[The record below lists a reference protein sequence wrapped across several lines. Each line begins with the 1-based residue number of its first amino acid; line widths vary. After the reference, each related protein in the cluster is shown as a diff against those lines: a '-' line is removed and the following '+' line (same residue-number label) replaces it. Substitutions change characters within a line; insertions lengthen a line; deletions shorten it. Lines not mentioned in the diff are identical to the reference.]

1 MRIRTLICGAAAAAL
16 LAGSALAAEFPD
28 TEGHWAGAS
37 IDRWSAAGVI
47 DGYAD
52 GRFGPDDPI
61 TRGQMAAILDRLLGW
76 TEQAENGFQDMT
88 GGEWYAGA
96 VLRANAAGVLSGSA
110 GFARPEDP
118 ITRQEAVV
126 MLERALALEYDGE
139 GRTFGDEAQIGGWAR
154 EAVNTLSGLGLVT
167 GADNGNFEPLRSIT
181 RAETMAVL
189 DRAVGGYYDQAGVY
203 TQGSSGVAALVTA
216 PGVTLQNLTIEGD
229 LLIAPGAEGSETIL
243 RDVTV
248 TGTVRVLSGREA
260 QILILGSS
268 TLGALEVAGTD
279 SRLRLERAVDA
290 FFCRMFWGVRPQYV
304 KELNVDDVFPVRD
317 CFAVSAEADLNDVL
331 DTWQEIRAAANLSPE
346 IAWYFRELDY
356 HGGAPTFLLDDA
368 SQLERSTGGKSA
380 LIRRCQ
386 EYGASFMLNLGDGY
400 YQSLP
405 DGSFY
410 KLAVGETEPG
420 SADDA
425 ATYGKLD
432 WMKIGP
438 LPAAPPMDQGSR
450 GCSI

>member
-1 MRIRTLICGAAAAAL
+1 MRMKWFWRKGEQKRQAP
-16 LAGSALAAEFPD
+16 EKQ
-28 TEGHWAGAS
+28 EK
-37 IDRWSAAGVI
+37 
-47 DGYAD
+47 
-52 GRFGPDDPI
+52 
-61 TRGQMAAILDRLLGW
+61 MAAPQHKQETHSRDWQERMALWEQERLKREGWLKEHPAQEAQFFYLRDMLSLDVLSFYNPSNGRYGGMDEDKNKTGGVWMRTPPVYDLEQVTRLYQRLRDVGDDLGPEELRYAPDEVRRTVEKLGRHRRLYLRLCSERQLTALGVRKDAFLNQCRKEDIHLFLQRSRNVIQSLTDSMDYEIHVEK
-76 TEQAENGFQDMT
+76 TERDPLTGKET
-88 GGEWYAGA
+88 GGEITLCPAKEPEEVKGA
-96 VLRANAAGVLSGSA
+96 RGDSEGREKHIDEEIRQMFRANEERL
-110 GFARPEDP
+110 
-118 ITRQEAVV
+118 RQK
-126 MLERALALEYDGE
+126 LLALAQTLE
-139 GRTFGDEAQIGGWAR
+139 
-154 EAVNTLSGLGLVT
+154 
-167 GADNGNFEPLRSIT
+167 P
-181 RAETMAVL
+181 
-189 DRAVGGYYDQAGVY
+189 
-203 TQGSSGVAALVTA
+203 
-216 PGVTLQNLTIEGD
+216 
-229 LLIAPGAEGSETIL
+229 
-243 RDVTV
+243 
-248 TGTVRVLSGREA
+248 
-260 QILILGSS
+260 
-268 TLGALEVAGTD
+268 D

-356 HGGAPTFLLDDA
+356 HGGAPAFLLDDA

-380 LIRRCQ
+380 LIRRCR

>member
-1 MRIRTLICGAAAAAL
+1 MKWFWRKGEQKRQALEKQEKMAEPQHKQKTHSRDWQERMALWEQERLKREGWLKEHPAQEAQFFYLRDMLSLDVLSFYNPCNGRYGVMDEDKNKTGGVWMRTPPVYDLEQVTRLYQRLRDAGDDLGPEELRYAPDEVRRTVEKLGRHRRLYLRLCSERQLTAL
-16 LAGSALAAEFPD
+16 GDRKDAFLNRCRKEDIHLFLQRSRNVIQSLTDSMDYEIHVEK
-28 TEGHWAGAS
+28 TE
-37 IDRWSAAGVI
+37 R
-47 DGYAD
+47 
-52 GRFGPDDPI
+52 DPL
-61 TRGQMAAILDRLLGW
+61 TGK
-76 TEQAENGFQDMT
+76 ET
-88 GGEWYAGA
+88 GGEITLCPAKEPEEVKGA
-96 VLRANAAGVLSGSA
+96 RGDSEGREKHIDEEIRQMFCANEERLRQKL
-110 GFARPEDP
+110 F
-118 ITRQEAVV
+118 
-126 MLERALALEYDGE
+126 ALAQTLE
-139 GRTFGDEAQIGGWAR
+139 
-154 EAVNTLSGLGLVT
+154 
-167 GADNGNFEPLRSIT
+167 P
-181 RAETMAVL
+181 
-189 DRAVGGYYDQAGVY
+189 
-203 TQGSSGVAALVTA
+203 
-216 PGVTLQNLTIEGD
+216 
-229 LLIAPGAEGSETIL
+229 
-243 RDVTV
+243 
-248 TGTVRVLSGREA
+248 
-260 QILILGSS
+260 
-268 TLGALEVAGTD
+268 D

-380 LIRRCQ
+380 LIRRCR

>member
-1 MRIRTLICGAAAAAL
+1 MRMKWFWRKGEQKRQAP
-16 LAGSALAAEFPD
+16 EKQ
-28 TEGHWAGAS
+28 EK
-37 IDRWSAAGVI
+37 
-47 DGYAD
+47 
-52 GRFGPDDPI
+52 
-61 TRGQMAAILDRLLGW
+61 MAAPQHKQETHSRDWQERMALWEQERLKREGWLKEHPAQEAQFFYLRDMLSLDVLSFYNPSNGRYGGMDEDKNKTGGVWMRTPPVYDLEQVTRLYQRLRDAGDDLGPEELRYAPDEVRRTVEKLGRHRRLYLRLCSERQLTALGDRKDAFLNQCRKEDIHLFLQRSRNVIRSLTDSMDYEIHVEK
-76 TEQAENGFQDMT
+76 TERDPLTGKET
-88 GGEWYAGA
+88 GGEITLCPAKEPEEVKGA
-96 VLRANAAGVLSGSA
+96 RGDSEGREKHIDEEIRQMFRANEERL
-110 GFARPEDP
+110 
-118 ITRQEAVV
+118 RQK
-126 MLERALALEYDGE
+126 LLALAQTLE
-139 GRTFGDEAQIGGWAR
+139 
-154 EAVNTLSGLGLVT
+154 
-167 GADNGNFEPLRSIT
+167 P
-181 RAETMAVL
+181 
-189 DRAVGGYYDQAGVY
+189 
-203 TQGSSGVAALVTA
+203 
-216 PGVTLQNLTIEGD
+216 
-229 LLIAPGAEGSETIL
+229 
-243 RDVTV
+243 
-248 TGTVRVLSGREA
+248 
-260 QILILGSS
+260 
-268 TLGALEVAGTD
+268 D

>member
-1 MRIRTLICGAAAAAL
+1 MRMKWFWRKGEQKRQAP
-16 LAGSALAAEFPD
+16 EKQ
-28 TEGHWAGAS
+28 EK
-37 IDRWSAAGVI
+37 
-47 DGYAD
+47 
-52 GRFGPDDPI
+52 
-61 TRGQMAAILDRLLGW
+61 MAAPQHKQETHSRDWQERMALWEQERLKREGWLKEHPAQEAQFFYLRDMLSLDVLSFYNPSNGRYGGMDEDKNKTGGVWMRTPPVYDLEQVTRLYQRLRDAGDDLGPEELRYAPDEVRRTVEKLGRHRRLYLRLCSERQLTALGVRKDAFLNQCRKEDIHLFLQRSRNVIQSLTDSMDYEIHVEK
-76 TEQAENGFQDMT
+76 TERDPLTGKET
-88 GGEWYAGA
+88 GGEITLCPAKEPEEVKGA
-96 VLRANAAGVLSGSA
+96 RGDSEGREKHIDEEIRQMFRANEERL
-110 GFARPEDP
+110 
-118 ITRQEAVV
+118 RQK
-126 MLERALALEYDGE
+126 LLALAQTLE
-139 GRTFGDEAQIGGWAR
+139 
-154 EAVNTLSGLGLVT
+154 
-167 GADNGNFEPLRSIT
+167 P
-181 RAETMAVL
+181 
-189 DRAVGGYYDQAGVY
+189 
-203 TQGSSGVAALVTA
+203 
-216 PGVTLQNLTIEGD
+216 
-229 LLIAPGAEGSETIL
+229 
-243 RDVTV
+243 
-248 TGTVRVLSGREA
+248 
-260 QILILGSS
+260 
-268 TLGALEVAGTD
+268 D

-380 LIRRCQ
+380 LIRRCR

>member
-1 MRIRTLICGAAAAAL
+1 MKWFWRKGEQKRQALEKQEKMAEPQHKQKTHSRDWQERMALWEQERLKREGWLKEHPAQEAQFSYLRDMLSLDVLSFYNPCNGRYGVMDEDKNKTGGVWMRTPPVYDLEQVTRLYQRLRDAGDDLGPEELRYAPDEVRRTVEKLGRHRRLYLRLCSERQLTAL
-16 LAGSALAAEFPD
+16 GDRKDAFLNQCRKEDIHLFLQRSRNVIQSLTDSMDYEIHVEK
-28 TEGHWAGAS
+28 TE
-37 IDRWSAAGVI
+37 R
-47 DGYAD
+47 
-52 GRFGPDDPI
+52 DPL
-61 TRGQMAAILDRLLGW
+61 TGK
-76 TEQAENGFQDMT
+76 ET
-88 GGEWYAGA
+88 GGEITLCPAKEPEEVKGA
-96 VLRANAAGVLSGSA
+96 RGDSEGREKHIDEEIRQMFCANEERLRQKL
-110 GFARPEDP
+110 F
-118 ITRQEAVV
+118 
-126 MLERALALEYDGE
+126 ALAQTLE
-139 GRTFGDEAQIGGWAR
+139 
-154 EAVNTLSGLGLVT
+154 
-167 GADNGNFEPLRSIT
+167 P
-181 RAETMAVL
+181 
-189 DRAVGGYYDQAGVY
+189 
-203 TQGSSGVAALVTA
+203 
-216 PGVTLQNLTIEGD
+216 
-229 LLIAPGAEGSETIL
+229 
-243 RDVTV
+243 
-248 TGTVRVLSGREA
+248 
-260 QILILGSS
+260 
-268 TLGALEVAGTD
+268 D

-380 LIRRCQ
+380 LIRRCR

>member
-1 MRIRTLICGAAAAAL
+1 MRMKWFWRKGEQKRQAP
-16 LAGSALAAEFPD
+16 EKQ
-28 TEGHWAGAS
+28 EK
-37 IDRWSAAGVI
+37 
-47 DGYAD
+47 
-52 GRFGPDDPI
+52 
-61 TRGQMAAILDRLLGW
+61 MAAPQHKQETHSRDWQERMALWEQERLKREGWLKEHPAQEAQFFYLRDMLSLDVLSFYNPSNGRYGGMDEDKNKTGGVWMRTPPVYDLEQVTRLYQRLRDAGDDLGPEELRYAPDEVRRTVEKLGRHRRLYLRLCSERQLTALGVRKDAFLNQCRKEDIHLFLQRSRNVIQSLTDSMDYEIHVEK
-76 TEQAENGFQDMT
+76 TERDPLTGKET
-88 GGEWYAGA
+88 GGEITLCPAKEPEEVKGA
-96 VLRANAAGVLSGSA
+96 RGDSEGREKHIDEEIRQMFRANEERL
-110 GFARPEDP
+110 
-118 ITRQEAVV
+118 RQK
-126 MLERALALEYDGE
+126 LFALAQTLE
-139 GRTFGDEAQIGGWAR
+139 
-154 EAVNTLSGLGLVT
+154 
-167 GADNGNFEPLRSIT
+167 P
-181 RAETMAVL
+181 
-189 DRAVGGYYDQAGVY
+189 
-203 TQGSSGVAALVTA
+203 
-216 PGVTLQNLTIEGD
+216 
-229 LLIAPGAEGSETIL
+229 
-243 RDVTV
+243 
-248 TGTVRVLSGREA
+248 
-260 QILILGSS
+260 
-268 TLGALEVAGTD
+268 D

-356 HGGAPTFLLDDA
+356 HGGAPAFLLDDA

>member
-1 MRIRTLICGAAAAAL
+1 MKWFWRKGEQKRQAP
-16 LAGSALAAEFPD
+16 EKQ
-28 TEGHWAGAS
+28 EK
-37 IDRWSAAGVI
+37 
-47 DGYAD
+47 
-52 GRFGPDDPI
+52 
-61 TRGQMAAILDRLLGW
+61 MAAPQHKQETHSRDWQERMALWEQERLKREGWLKEHPAQEAQFFYLRDMLSLDVLSFYNPSNGRYGGMDEDKNKTGGVWMRTPPVYDLEQVTRLYQRLRDAGDDLGPEELRYAPDEVRRTVEKLGRHRRLYLRLCSERQLTALGVRKDAFLNQCRKEDIHLFLQRSRNVIQSLTDSMDYEIHVEK
-76 TEQAENGFQDMT
+76 TERDPLTGKET
-88 GGEWYAGA
+88 GGEITLCPAKEPEEVKGA
-96 VLRANAAGVLSGSA
+96 RGDSEGREKHIDEEIRQMFRANEERL
-110 GFARPEDP
+110 
-118 ITRQEAVV
+118 RQK
-126 MLERALALEYDGE
+126 LFALAQTLE
-139 GRTFGDEAQIGGWAR
+139 
-154 EAVNTLSGLGLVT
+154 
-167 GADNGNFEPLRSIT
+167 P
-181 RAETMAVL
+181 
-189 DRAVGGYYDQAGVY
+189 
-203 TQGSSGVAALVTA
+203 
-216 PGVTLQNLTIEGD
+216 
-229 LLIAPGAEGSETIL
+229 
-243 RDVTV
+243 
-248 TGTVRVLSGREA
+248 
-260 QILILGSS
+260 
-268 TLGALEVAGTD
+268 D

-356 HGGAPTFLLDDA
+356 HGGAPAFLLDDA

-438 LPAAPPMDQGSR
+438 LPAAPPIDQGSR

>member
-1 MRIRTLICGAAAAAL
+1 MRMKWFWRKGEQKRQAP
-16 LAGSALAAEFPD
+16 EKQ
-28 TEGHWAGAS
+28 EK
-37 IDRWSAAGVI
+37 
-47 DGYAD
+47 
-52 GRFGPDDPI
+52 
-61 TRGQMAAILDRLLGW
+61 MAAPQHKQETHSRDWQERMALWEQERLKREGWLKEHPAQEAQFFYLRDMLSLDVLSFYNPSNGRYGGMDEDKNKTGGVWMRTPPVYDLEQVTRLYQRLRDAGDDLGPEELRYAPDEVRRTVEKLGRHRRLYLRLCSERQLTALGDRKDAFLNQCRKEDIHLFLQRSRNVIQSLTDSMDYEIHVEK
-76 TEQAENGFQDMT
+76 TERDPLTGKET
-88 GGEWYAGA
+88 GGEITLCPAKEPEEVKGA
-96 VLRANAAGVLSGSA
+96 RGDSEGREKHIDEEIRQMFRANEERL
-110 GFARPEDP
+110 
-118 ITRQEAVV
+118 RQK
-126 MLERALALEYDGE
+126 LLALAQTLE
-139 GRTFGDEAQIGGWAR
+139 
-154 EAVNTLSGLGLVT
+154 
-167 GADNGNFEPLRSIT
+167 P
-181 RAETMAVL
+181 
-189 DRAVGGYYDQAGVY
+189 
-203 TQGSSGVAALVTA
+203 
-216 PGVTLQNLTIEGD
+216 
-229 LLIAPGAEGSETIL
+229 
-243 RDVTV
+243 
-248 TGTVRVLSGREA
+248 
-260 QILILGSS
+260 
-268 TLGALEVAGTD
+268 D

>member
-1 MRIRTLICGAAAAAL
+1 MRMKWFWRKGEQKRQAP
-16 LAGSALAAEFPD
+16 EKQ
-28 TEGHWAGAS
+28 EK
-37 IDRWSAAGVI
+37 
-47 DGYAD
+47 
-52 GRFGPDDPI
+52 
-61 TRGQMAAILDRLLGW
+61 MAAPQHKQETHSRDWQERMALWEQERLKREGWLKEHPAQEAQFFYLRDMLSLDVLSFYNPCNGRYGGMDEDKNKNGGVWMRTPPVYDLEQVTRLYQRLRDAGDDLGPEELRYAPDEVRRTVEKLGRHRRLYLRLCSERQLTALGVRKDAFLNQCRKEDIHLFLQRSRNVIQSLTDSMDYEIHVEK
-76 TEQAENGFQDMT
+76 TERDPLTGKET
-88 GGEWYAGA
+88 GGEITLCPAKEPEEVKGA
-96 VLRANAAGVLSGSA
+96 RGDSEGREKHIDEEIRQMFRANEERL
-110 GFARPEDP
+110 
-118 ITRQEAVV
+118 RQK
-126 MLERALALEYDGE
+126 LFALAQTLE
-139 GRTFGDEAQIGGWAR
+139 
-154 EAVNTLSGLGLVT
+154 
-167 GADNGNFEPLRSIT
+167 P
-181 RAETMAVL
+181 
-189 DRAVGGYYDQAGVY
+189 
-203 TQGSSGVAALVTA
+203 
-216 PGVTLQNLTIEGD
+216 
-229 LLIAPGAEGSETIL
+229 
-243 RDVTV
+243 
-248 TGTVRVLSGREA
+248 
-260 QILILGSS
+260 
-268 TLGALEVAGTD
+268 D

>member
-1 MRIRTLICGAAAAAL
+1 MRMKWFWRKGEQKRQAPEKQEKMAEPQHKQETHSRDWQERMALWEQERLKREGWLKEHPAQEAQFFYLRDMLSLDVLSFYNPSNGRYGGMDEDKNKTGGVWMRTPPVYDLEQVTRLYQRLRDAGDDLGPEELRYAPDEVRRTVEKLGRHRRLYLRLCSERQLTAL
-16 LAGSALAAEFPD
+16 GVRKDAFLNQCRKEDIHLFLQRSRNVIQSLTDSMDYEIHVEK
-28 TEGHWAGAS
+28 TE
-37 IDRWSAAGVI
+37 R
-47 DGYAD
+47 
-52 GRFGPDDPI
+52 DPL
-61 TRGQMAAILDRLLGW
+61 TGK
-76 TEQAENGFQDMT
+76 ET
-88 GGEWYAGA
+88 GGEITLCPAKEPEEVKGA
-96 VLRANAAGVLSGSA
+96 RGDSEGREKHIDEEIRQMFRANEERL
-110 GFARPEDP
+110 
-118 ITRQEAVV
+118 RQK
-126 MLERALALEYDGE
+126 LFALAQTLE
-139 GRTFGDEAQIGGWAR
+139 
-154 EAVNTLSGLGLVT
+154 
-167 GADNGNFEPLRSIT
+167 P
-181 RAETMAVL
+181 
-189 DRAVGGYYDQAGVY
+189 
-203 TQGSSGVAALVTA
+203 
-216 PGVTLQNLTIEGD
+216 
-229 LLIAPGAEGSETIL
+229 
-243 RDVTV
+243 
-248 TGTVRVLSGREA
+248 
-260 QILILGSS
+260 
-268 TLGALEVAGTD
+268 D

-356 HGGAPTFLLDDA
+356 HGGAPAFLLDDA

-380 LIRRCQ
+380 LIRRCR

>member
-1 MRIRTLICGAAAAAL
+1 MKWFWRKGEQKRQAP
-16 LAGSALAAEFPD
+16 EKR
-28 TEGHWAGAS
+28 EK
-37 IDRWSAAGVI
+37 
-47 DGYAD
+47 
-52 GRFGPDDPI
+52 
-61 TRGQMAAILDRLLGW
+61 MAAPQHKQETHSRDWQERMALWEQERLKREGWLKEHPAQEAQFFYLRDMLSLDVLSFYNPSNGRYGGMDEDKNKTGGVWMRTPPVYDLEQVTRLYQRLRDAGDDLGPEELRYAPDEVRRTVEKLGRHRRLYLRLCSERQLTALGVRKDAFLNQCRKEDIHLFLQRSRNVIQSLTDSMDYEIHVEK
-76 TEQAENGFQDMT
+76 TERDPLTGKET
-88 GGEWYAGA
+88 GGEITLCPAKEPEEVKGA
-96 VLRANAAGVLSGSA
+96 RGDSEGREKHIDEEIRQMFCANEERLRQKL
-110 GFARPEDP
+110 F
-118 ITRQEAVV
+118 
-126 MLERALALEYDGE
+126 ALAQTLE
-139 GRTFGDEAQIGGWAR
+139 
-154 EAVNTLSGLGLVT
+154 
-167 GADNGNFEPLRSIT
+167 P
-181 RAETMAVL
+181 
-189 DRAVGGYYDQAGVY
+189 
-203 TQGSSGVAALVTA
+203 
-216 PGVTLQNLTIEGD
+216 
-229 LLIAPGAEGSETIL
+229 
-243 RDVTV
+243 
-248 TGTVRVLSGREA
+248 
-260 QILILGSS
+260 
-268 TLGALEVAGTD
+268 D

>member
-1 MRIRTLICGAAAAAL
+1 MRMKWFWRKGEQKRQAP
-16 LAGSALAAEFPD
+16 EKQ
-28 TEGHWAGAS
+28 EK
-37 IDRWSAAGVI
+37 
-47 DGYAD
+47 
-52 GRFGPDDPI
+52 
-61 TRGQMAAILDRLLGW
+61 MAAPQHKQETHSRDWQERMALWEQERLKREGWLKEHPAQEAQFSYLRDMLSLDVLSFYNPSNGRYGGMDEDKNKTGGVWMRTPPVYDLEQVTRLYQRLRDAGDDLGPEELRYAPDEVRRTVEKLGRHRRLYLRLCSERQLTALGDRKDAFLNQCRKEDIHLFLQRSRNVIQSLTDSMDYEIHVEK
-76 TEQAENGFQDMT
+76 TERDPLTGKET
-88 GGEWYAGA
+88 GGEITLCPAKEPEEVKGA
-96 VLRANAAGVLSGSA
+96 RGDSEGREKHIDEEIRQMFRANEERL
-110 GFARPEDP
+110 
-118 ITRQEAVV
+118 RQK
-126 MLERALALEYDGE
+126 LFALAQTLE
-139 GRTFGDEAQIGGWAR
+139 
-154 EAVNTLSGLGLVT
+154 
-167 GADNGNFEPLRSIT
+167 P
-181 RAETMAVL
+181 
-189 DRAVGGYYDQAGVY
+189 
-203 TQGSSGVAALVTA
+203 
-216 PGVTLQNLTIEGD
+216 
-229 LLIAPGAEGSETIL
+229 
-243 RDVTV
+243 
-248 TGTVRVLSGREA
+248 
-260 QILILGSS
+260 
-268 TLGALEVAGTD
+268 D

>member
-1 MRIRTLICGAAAAAL
+1 MKWFWRKGEQKRQAP
-16 LAGSALAAEFPD
+16 EKQ
-28 TEGHWAGAS
+28 EK
-37 IDRWSAAGVI
+37 
-47 DGYAD
+47 
-52 GRFGPDDPI
+52 
-61 TRGQMAAILDRLLGW
+61 MAAPQHKQETHSRDWQERMALWEQERLKREGWLKEHPAQEAQFSYLRDMLSLDVLSFYNPCNGRYGVMDEDKNKTGGVWMRTPPVYDLEQVTRLYQRLRDAGDDLGPEELRYAPDEVRRTVEKLGRHRRLYLRLCSERQLTALGVRKDAFLNRCRKEDIHLFLQRSRNVIQSLTDSMDYEIHVEK
-76 TEQAENGFQDMT
+76 TERDPLTGKET
-88 GGEWYAGA
+88 GGEITLCPAKEPEEVKGA
-96 VLRANAAGVLSGSA
+96 RGDSEGREKHIDEEIRQMFRANEERL
-110 GFARPEDP
+110 
-118 ITRQEAVV
+118 RQK
-126 MLERALALEYDGE
+126 LFALAQTLE
-139 GRTFGDEAQIGGWAR
+139 
-154 EAVNTLSGLGLVT
+154 
-167 GADNGNFEPLRSIT
+167 P
-181 RAETMAVL
+181 
-189 DRAVGGYYDQAGVY
+189 
-203 TQGSSGVAALVTA
+203 
-216 PGVTLQNLTIEGD
+216 
-229 LLIAPGAEGSETIL
+229 
-243 RDVTV
+243 
-248 TGTVRVLSGREA
+248 
-260 QILILGSS
+260 
-268 TLGALEVAGTD
+268 D

-317 CFAVSAEADLNDVL
+317 CFVVSAEADLNDVL

>member
-1 MRIRTLICGAAAAAL
+1 MRMKWFWRKGEQKRQAPEKQEKMAEPQHKQETHSRDWQERMALWEQERLKREGWLKEHPAQEAQFFYLRDMLSLDVLSFYNPSNGRYGGMDEDKNKTGGVWMRTPPVYDLEQVTRLYQRLRDAGDDLGPEELRYAPDEVRRTVEKLGRHRRLYLRLCSERQLTAL
-16 LAGSALAAEFPD
+16 GVRKDAFLNQCRKEDIHLFLQRSRNVIQSLTDSMDYEIHVEK
-28 TEGHWAGAS
+28 TE
-37 IDRWSAAGVI
+37 R
-47 DGYAD
+47 
-52 GRFGPDDPI
+52 DPL
-61 TRGQMAAILDRLLGW
+61 TGK
-76 TEQAENGFQDMT
+76 ET
-88 GGEWYAGA
+88 GGEITLCPAKEPEEVKGA
-96 VLRANAAGVLSGSA
+96 RGDSEGREKHIDEEIRQMFCANEERLRQKL
-110 GFARPEDP
+110 F
-118 ITRQEAVV
+118 
-126 MLERALALEYDGE
+126 ALAQTLE
-139 GRTFGDEAQIGGWAR
+139 
-154 EAVNTLSGLGLVT
+154 
-167 GADNGNFEPLRSIT
+167 P
-181 RAETMAVL
+181 
-189 DRAVGGYYDQAGVY
+189 
-203 TQGSSGVAALVTA
+203 
-216 PGVTLQNLTIEGD
+216 
-229 LLIAPGAEGSETIL
+229 
-243 RDVTV
+243 
-248 TGTVRVLSGREA
+248 
-260 QILILGSS
+260 
-268 TLGALEVAGTD
+268 D

-356 HGGAPTFLLDDA
+356 HGGAPAFLLDDA

>member
-1 MRIRTLICGAAAAAL
+1 MKWFWRKGEQKRQAP
-16 LAGSALAAEFPD
+16 EKQ
-28 TEGHWAGAS
+28 EK
-37 IDRWSAAGVI
+37 
-47 DGYAD
+47 
-52 GRFGPDDPI
+52 
-61 TRGQMAAILDRLLGW
+61 MAAPQHKQETHSRDWQERMALWEQERLKREGWLKEHPAQEAQFFYLRDMLSLDVLSFYNPSNGRYGGMDEDKNKTGGVWMRTPPVYDLEQVTRLYQRLRDAGDDLGPEELRYAPDEVRRTVEKLGRHRRLYLRLCSERQLTALGVRKDAFLNQCRKEDIHLFLQRSRNVIQSLTDSMDYEIHVEK
-76 TEQAENGFQDMT
+76 TERDPLTGKET
-88 GGEWYAGA
+88 GGEITLCPAKEPEEVKGA
-96 VLRANAAGVLSGSA
+96 RGDSEGREKHIDEEIRQMFRANEERL
-110 GFARPEDP
+110 
-118 ITRQEAVV
+118 RQK
-126 MLERALALEYDGE
+126 LFALAQTLE
-139 GRTFGDEAQIGGWAR
+139 
-154 EAVNTLSGLGLVT
+154 
-167 GADNGNFEPLRSIT
+167 P
-181 RAETMAVL
+181 
-189 DRAVGGYYDQAGVY
+189 
-203 TQGSSGVAALVTA
+203 
-216 PGVTLQNLTIEGD
+216 
-229 LLIAPGAEGSETIL
+229 
-243 RDVTV
+243 
-248 TGTVRVLSGREA
+248 
-260 QILILGSS
+260 
-268 TLGALEVAGTD
+268 D

>member
-1 MRIRTLICGAAAAAL
+1 MKWFWRKGEQKRQAP
-16 LAGSALAAEFPD
+16 EKQ
-28 TEGHWAGAS
+28 EK
-37 IDRWSAAGVI
+37 
-47 DGYAD
+47 
-52 GRFGPDDPI
+52 
-61 TRGQMAAILDRLLGW
+61 MAAPQHKQETHSRDWQERMALWEQERLKREGWLKEHPAQEAQFFYLRDMLSLDVLSFYNPSNGRYGGMDEDKNKTGGVWMRTPPVYDLEQVTRLYQRLRDAGDDLGPEELRYAPDEVRRTVEKLGRHRRLYLRLCSERQLTALGVRKDAFLNQCRKEDIHLFLQRSRNVIQSLTDSMDYEIHVEK
-76 TEQAENGFQDMT
+76 TERDPLTGKET
-88 GGEWYAGA
+88 GGEITLCPAKEPEEVKGA
-96 VLRANAAGVLSGSA
+96 RGDSEGREKHIDEEIRQMFRANEERL
-110 GFARPEDP
+110 
-118 ITRQEAVV
+118 RQK
-126 MLERALALEYDGE
+126 LFALAQTLE
-139 GRTFGDEAQIGGWAR
+139 
-154 EAVNTLSGLGLVT
+154 
-167 GADNGNFEPLRSIT
+167 P
-181 RAETMAVL
+181 
-189 DRAVGGYYDQAGVY
+189 
-203 TQGSSGVAALVTA
+203 
-216 PGVTLQNLTIEGD
+216 
-229 LLIAPGAEGSETIL
+229 
-243 RDVTV
+243 
-248 TGTVRVLSGREA
+248 
-260 QILILGSS
+260 
-268 TLGALEVAGTD
+268 D

-380 LIRRCQ
+380 LIRRCR

>member
-1 MRIRTLICGAAAAAL
+1 MRMKWFWRKGEQKRQAP
-16 LAGSALAAEFPD
+16 EKQ
-28 TEGHWAGAS
+28 EK
-37 IDRWSAAGVI
+37 
-47 DGYAD
+47 
-52 GRFGPDDPI
+52 
-61 TRGQMAAILDRLLGW
+61 MAAPQHKQETHSRDWQERMALWEQERLKREGWLKEHPAQEAQFFYLRDMLSLDVLSFYNPSNGRYGGMDEDKNKTGGVWMRTPPVYDLEQVTRLYQRLRDAGDDLGPEELRYAPDEVRRTVEKLGRHRRLYLRLCSERQLTALGVRKDAFLNQCRKEDIHLFLQRSRNVIQSLTDSMDYEIHVEK
-76 TEQAENGFQDMT
+76 TERDPLTGKET
-88 GGEWYAGA
+88 GGEITLCPAKEPEEVKGA
-96 VLRANAAGVLSGSA
+96 RGDSEGREKHIDEEIRQMFRANEERL
-110 GFARPEDP
+110 
-118 ITRQEAVV
+118 RQK
-126 MLERALALEYDGE
+126 LFALAQTLE
-139 GRTFGDEAQIGGWAR
+139 
-154 EAVNTLSGLGLVT
+154 
-167 GADNGNFEPLRSIT
+167 P
-181 RAETMAVL
+181 
-189 DRAVGGYYDQAGVY
+189 
-203 TQGSSGVAALVTA
+203 
-216 PGVTLQNLTIEGD
+216 
-229 LLIAPGAEGSETIL
+229 
-243 RDVTV
+243 
-248 TGTVRVLSGREA
+248 
-260 QILILGSS
+260 
-268 TLGALEVAGTD
+268 D

-356 HGGAPTFLLDDA
+356 HGGAPAFLLDDA

-438 LPAAPPMDQGSR
+438 LPAAPPMDQGSH

>member
-1 MRIRTLICGAAAAAL
+1 MKWFWRKGEQKRQAP
-16 LAGSALAAEFPD
+16 EKQ
-28 TEGHWAGAS
+28 EK
-37 IDRWSAAGVI
+37 
-47 DGYAD
+47 
-52 GRFGPDDPI
+52 
-61 TRGQMAAILDRLLGW
+61 MAAPQHKQETHSRDWQERMALWEQERLKREGWLKEHPAQEAQFSYLRDMLSLDVLSFYNPCNGRYGVMDEDKNKTGGVWMRTPPVYDLEQVTRLYQRLRDAGDDLGPEELRYAPDEVRRTVEKLGRHRRLYLRLCSERQLTALGDRKDAFLNQCRKEDIHLFLQRSRNVIQSLTDSMDYEIHVEK
-76 TEQAENGFQDMT
+76 TERDPLTGKET
-88 GGEWYAGA
+88 GGEITLCPAKEPEEVKGA
-96 VLRANAAGVLSGSA
+96 RGDSEGREKHIDEEIRQMFRANEERL
-110 GFARPEDP
+110 
-118 ITRQEAVV
+118 RQK
-126 MLERALALEYDGE
+126 LLALAQTLE
-139 GRTFGDEAQIGGWAR
+139 
-154 EAVNTLSGLGLVT
+154 
-167 GADNGNFEPLRSIT
+167 P
-181 RAETMAVL
+181 
-189 DRAVGGYYDQAGVY
+189 
-203 TQGSSGVAALVTA
+203 
-216 PGVTLQNLTIEGD
+216 
-229 LLIAPGAEGSETIL
+229 
-243 RDVTV
+243 
-248 TGTVRVLSGREA
+248 
-260 QILILGSS
+260 
-268 TLGALEVAGTD
+268 D

>member
-1 MRIRTLICGAAAAAL
+1 MKWFWRKGEQKRQAPEKQEKMAEPQHKQETHSRDWQERMALWEQERLKREGWLKEHPAQEAQFFYLRDMLSLDVLSFYNPSNGRYGGMDEDKNKTGGVWMRTPPVYDLEQVTRLYQRLRDAGDDLGPEELRYAPDEVRRTVEKLGRHRRLYLRLCSERQLTAL
-16 LAGSALAAEFPD
+16 GVRKDAFLNQCRKEDIHLFLQRSRNVIQSLTDSMDYEIHVEK
-28 TEGHWAGAS
+28 TE
-37 IDRWSAAGVI
+37 R
-47 DGYAD
+47 
-52 GRFGPDDPI
+52 DPL
-61 TRGQMAAILDRLLGW
+61 TGK
-76 TEQAENGFQDMT
+76 ET
-88 GGEWYAGA
+88 GGEITLCPAKEPEEVKGA
-96 VLRANAAGVLSGSA
+96 RGDSEGREKHIDEEIRQMFRANEERL
-110 GFARPEDP
+110 
-118 ITRQEAVV
+118 RQK
-126 MLERALALEYDGE
+126 LFALAQTLE
-139 GRTFGDEAQIGGWAR
+139 
-154 EAVNTLSGLGLVT
+154 
-167 GADNGNFEPLRSIT
+167 P
-181 RAETMAVL
+181 
-189 DRAVGGYYDQAGVY
+189 
-203 TQGSSGVAALVTA
+203 
-216 PGVTLQNLTIEGD
+216 
-229 LLIAPGAEGSETIL
+229 
-243 RDVTV
+243 
-248 TGTVRVLSGREA
+248 
-260 QILILGSS
+260 
-268 TLGALEVAGTD
+268 D

>member
-1 MRIRTLICGAAAAAL
+1 MRMKWFWRKGEQKRQAP
-16 LAGSALAAEFPD
+16 EKR
-28 TEGHWAGAS
+28 EK
-37 IDRWSAAGVI
+37 
-47 DGYAD
+47 
-52 GRFGPDDPI
+52 
-61 TRGQMAAILDRLLGW
+61 MAAPQHKQETHSRDWQERMALWEQERLKREGWLKEHPAQEAQFFYLRDMLSLDVLSFYNPSNGRYGGMDEDKNKTGGVWMRTPPVYDLEQVTRLYQRLRDAGDDLGPEELRYAPDEVRRTVEKLGRHRRLYLRLCSERQLTALGVRKDAFLNQCRKEDIHLFLQRSRNVIQSLTDSMDYEIHVEK
-76 TEQAENGFQDMT
+76 TERDPLTGKET
-88 GGEWYAGA
+88 GGEITLCPAKEPEEVKGA
-96 VLRANAAGVLSGSA
+96 RGDSEGREKHIDEEIRQMFRANEERL
-110 GFARPEDP
+110 
-118 ITRQEAVV
+118 RQK
-126 MLERALALEYDGE
+126 LLALAQTLE
-139 GRTFGDEAQIGGWAR
+139 
-154 EAVNTLSGLGLVT
+154 
-167 GADNGNFEPLRSIT
+167 P
-181 RAETMAVL
+181 
-189 DRAVGGYYDQAGVY
+189 
-203 TQGSSGVAALVTA
+203 
-216 PGVTLQNLTIEGD
+216 
-229 LLIAPGAEGSETIL
+229 
-243 RDVTV
+243 
-248 TGTVRVLSGREA
+248 
-260 QILILGSS
+260 
-268 TLGALEVAGTD
+268 D
-279 SRLRLERAVDA
+279 SRIRLERAVDA
-290 FFCRMFWGVRPQYV
+290 LFCRMFWSVRPQYV

>member
-1 MRIRTLICGAAAAAL
+1 MDEDKNKTGGVWMRTPPVYDLEQVTRLYQRLRDVGDDLGPEELRYAPDEVRRTVEKLGRHRRLYLRLCSERQLTAL
-16 LAGSALAAEFPD
+16 GDRKDAFLNQCRKEDIHLFLQRSRNVIQSLTDSMDYEIHVEK
-28 TEGHWAGAS
+28 TE
-37 IDRWSAAGVI
+37 R
-47 DGYAD
+47 
-52 GRFGPDDPI
+52 DPL
-61 TRGQMAAILDRLLGW
+61 TGK
-76 TEQAENGFQDMT
+76 ET
-88 GGEWYAGA
+88 GGEITLCPAKEPEEVKGA
-96 VLRANAAGVLSGSA
+96 RGDSEGREKHIDEEIRQMFRANEERL
-110 GFARPEDP
+110 
-118 ITRQEAVV
+118 RQK
-126 MLERALALEYDGE
+126 LLALAQTLE
-139 GRTFGDEAQIGGWAR
+139 
-154 EAVNTLSGLGLVT
+154 
-167 GADNGNFEPLRSIT
+167 P
-181 RAETMAVL
+181 
-189 DRAVGGYYDQAGVY
+189 
-203 TQGSSGVAALVTA
+203 
-216 PGVTLQNLTIEGD
+216 
-229 LLIAPGAEGSETIL
+229 
-243 RDVTV
+243 
-248 TGTVRVLSGREA
+248 
-260 QILILGSS
+260 
-268 TLGALEVAGTD
+268 D

-356 HGGAPTFLLDDA
+356 HGGAPAFLLDDA

>member
-1 MRIRTLICGAAAAAL
+1 MKWFWRKGEQKRQAP
-16 LAGSALAAEFPD
+16 EKQ
-28 TEGHWAGAS
+28 EK
-37 IDRWSAAGVI
+37 
-47 DGYAD
+47 
-52 GRFGPDDPI
+52 
-61 TRGQMAAILDRLLGW
+61 MAAPQHKQETHSRDWQERMALWEQERLKREGWLKEHPAQKAQFSYLRDMLSLDVLSFYNPSNGRYGGMDEDKNKTGGVWMRTPPVYDLEQVTRLYQRLRDAGDDLGPEELRYAPDEVRRTVEKLGRHRRLYLRLCSERQLTALGDRKDAFLNRCRKEDIHLFLQRSRNVIRSLTDSMDYEIHVEK
-76 TEQAENGFQDMT
+76 TERDPLTGKET
-88 GGEWYAGA
+88 GGEITLCPAKEPEEVKGA
-96 VLRANAAGVLSGSA
+96 RGDSEGREKHIDEEIRQMFRANEERL
-110 GFARPEDP
+110 
-118 ITRQEAVV
+118 RQK
-126 MLERALALEYDGE
+126 LLALAQTLE
-139 GRTFGDEAQIGGWAR
+139 
-154 EAVNTLSGLGLVT
+154 
-167 GADNGNFEPLRSIT
+167 P
-181 RAETMAVL
+181 
-189 DRAVGGYYDQAGVY
+189 
-203 TQGSSGVAALVTA
+203 
-216 PGVTLQNLTIEGD
+216 
-229 LLIAPGAEGSETIL
+229 
-243 RDVTV
+243 
-248 TGTVRVLSGREA
+248 
-260 QILILGSS
+260 
-268 TLGALEVAGTD
+268 D

>member
-1 MRIRTLICGAAAAAL
+1 MRMKWFWRKGEQKRQAP
-16 LAGSALAAEFPD
+16 EKQ
-28 TEGHWAGAS
+28 EK
-37 IDRWSAAGVI
+37 
-47 DGYAD
+47 
-52 GRFGPDDPI
+52 
-61 TRGQMAAILDRLLGW
+61 MAAPQHKQETHSRDWQERMALWEQERLKREGWLKEHPAQEAQFSYLRDMLSLDVLSFYNPCNGRYGVMDEDKNKTGGVWMRTPPVYDLEQVTRLYQRLRDAGDDLGPEELRYAPDEVRRTVEKLGRHRRLYLRLCSERQLTALGDRKDAFLNQCRKEDIHLFLQRSRNVIQSLTDSMDYEIHVEK
-76 TEQAENGFQDMT
+76 TERDPLTGKET
-88 GGEWYAGA
+88 GGEITLCPAKEPEEVKGA
-96 VLRANAAGVLSGSA
+96 RGDSEGREKHIDEEIRQMFRANEERL
-110 GFARPEDP
+110 
-118 ITRQEAVV
+118 RQK
-126 MLERALALEYDGE
+126 LFALAQTLE
-139 GRTFGDEAQIGGWAR
+139 
-154 EAVNTLSGLGLVT
+154 
-167 GADNGNFEPLRSIT
+167 P
-181 RAETMAVL
+181 
-189 DRAVGGYYDQAGVY
+189 
-203 TQGSSGVAALVTA
+203 
-216 PGVTLQNLTIEGD
+216 
-229 LLIAPGAEGSETIL
+229 
-243 RDVTV
+243 
-248 TGTVRVLSGREA
+248 
-260 QILILGSS
+260 
-268 TLGALEVAGTD
+268 D

-356 HGGAPTFLLDDA
+356 HGGAPAFLLDDA

-438 LPAAPPMDQGSR
+438 LPAAPPIDQGSR

>member
-1 MRIRTLICGAAAAAL
+1 MRMKWFWRKGEQKRQAP
-16 LAGSALAAEFPD
+16 EKQ
-28 TEGHWAGAS
+28 EK
-37 IDRWSAAGVI
+37 
-47 DGYAD
+47 
-52 GRFGPDDPI
+52 
-61 TRGQMAAILDRLLGW
+61 MAAPQHKQETHSRDWQERMALWEQERLKREGWLKEHPAQEAQFFYLRDMLSLDVLSFYNPSNGRYGGMDEDKNKTGGVWMRTPPVYDLEQVTRLYQRLRDAGDDLGPEELRYAPDEVRRTVEKLGRHRRLYLRLCSERQLTALGDRKDAFLNQCRKEDIHLFLQRSRNVIQSLTDSMDYEIHVEK
-76 TEQAENGFQDMT
+76 TERDPLTGKET
-88 GGEWYAGA
+88 GGEITLCPAKEPEEVKGA
-96 VLRANAAGVLSGSA
+96 RGDSEGREKHIDEEIRQMFRANEERL
-110 GFARPEDP
+110 
-118 ITRQEAVV
+118 RQK
-126 MLERALALEYDGE
+126 LFALAQTLE
-139 GRTFGDEAQIGGWAR
+139 
-154 EAVNTLSGLGLVT
+154 
-167 GADNGNFEPLRSIT
+167 P
-181 RAETMAVL
+181 
-189 DRAVGGYYDQAGVY
+189 
-203 TQGSSGVAALVTA
+203 
-216 PGVTLQNLTIEGD
+216 
-229 LLIAPGAEGSETIL
+229 
-243 RDVTV
+243 
-248 TGTVRVLSGREA
+248 
-260 QILILGSS
+260 
-268 TLGALEVAGTD
+268 D

-356 HGGAPTFLLDDA
+356 HGGAPAFLLDDA

-438 LPAAPPMDQGSR
+438 LPAAPPIDQGSR

>member
-1 MRIRTLICGAAAAAL
+1 MRMKWFWRKGEQKRQAP
-16 LAGSALAAEFPD
+16 EKQ
-28 TEGHWAGAS
+28 EK
-37 IDRWSAAGVI
+37 
-47 DGYAD
+47 
-52 GRFGPDDPI
+52 
-61 TRGQMAAILDRLLGW
+61 MAAPQHKQETHSRDWQERMALWEQERLKREGWLKEHPAQEAQFSYLRDMLSLDVLSFYNPSNGRYGGMDEDKNKTGGVWMRTPPVYDLEQVTRLYQRLRDAGDDLGPEELRYAPDEVRRTVEKLGRHRRLYLRLCSERQLTALGDRKDAFLNRCRKEDIHLFLQRSRNVIQSLTDSMDYEIHVEK
-76 TEQAENGFQDMT
+76 TERDPLTGKET
-88 GGEWYAGA
+88 GGEITLCPAKEPEEVKGA
-96 VLRANAAGVLSGSA
+96 RGDSEGREKHIDEEIRQMFRANEERL
-110 GFARPEDP
+110 
-118 ITRQEAVV
+118 RQK
-126 MLERALALEYDGE
+126 LFALAQTLE
-139 GRTFGDEAQIGGWAR
+139 
-154 EAVNTLSGLGLVT
+154 
-167 GADNGNFEPLRSIT
+167 P
-181 RAETMAVL
+181 
-189 DRAVGGYYDQAGVY
+189 
-203 TQGSSGVAALVTA
+203 
-216 PGVTLQNLTIEGD
+216 
-229 LLIAPGAEGSETIL
+229 
-243 RDVTV
+243 
-248 TGTVRVLSGREA
+248 
-260 QILILGSS
+260 
-268 TLGALEVAGTD
+268 D

>member
-1 MRIRTLICGAAAAAL
+1 MRMKWFWRKGEQKRQAPEKQEKMAEPQHKQETHSRDWQERMALWEQERLKREGWLKEHPAQEAQFSYLRDMLSLDVLSFYNPCNGRYGVMDEDKNKTGGVWMRTPPVYDLEQVTRLYQRLRDAGDDLGPEELRYAPDEVRRTVEKLGRHRRLYLRLCSERQLTAL
-16 LAGSALAAEFPD
+16 GDRKDAFLNRCRKEDIHLFLQRSRNVIQSLTDSMDYEIHVEK
-28 TEGHWAGAS
+28 TE
-37 IDRWSAAGVI
+37 R
-47 DGYAD
+47 
-52 GRFGPDDPI
+52 DPL
-61 TRGQMAAILDRLLGW
+61 TGK
-76 TEQAENGFQDMT
+76 ET
-88 GGEWYAGA
+88 GGEITLCPAKEPEEVKGA
-96 VLRANAAGVLSGSA
+96 RGDSEGREKHIDEEIRQMFCANEERLRQKL
-110 GFARPEDP
+110 F
-118 ITRQEAVV
+118 
-126 MLERALALEYDGE
+126 ALAQTLE
-139 GRTFGDEAQIGGWAR
+139 
-154 EAVNTLSGLGLVT
+154 
-167 GADNGNFEPLRSIT
+167 P
-181 RAETMAVL
+181 
-189 DRAVGGYYDQAGVY
+189 
-203 TQGSSGVAALVTA
+203 
-216 PGVTLQNLTIEGD
+216 
-229 LLIAPGAEGSETIL
+229 
-243 RDVTV
+243 
-248 TGTVRVLSGREA
+248 
-260 QILILGSS
+260 
-268 TLGALEVAGTD
+268 D

>member
-1 MRIRTLICGAAAAAL
+1 MRMKWFWRKGEQKRQAP
-16 LAGSALAAEFPD
+16 EKQ
-28 TEGHWAGAS
+28 EK
-37 IDRWSAAGVI
+37 
-47 DGYAD
+47 
-52 GRFGPDDPI
+52 
-61 TRGQMAAILDRLLGW
+61 MAAPQHKQETHSRDWQERMALWEQERLKREGWLKEHPAQEAQFFYLRDMLSLDVLSFYNPSNGRYGGMDEDKNKTGGVWMRTPPVYDLEQVTRLYQRLRDVGDDLGPEELRYAPDEVRRTVEKLGRHRRLYLRLCSERQLTALGVRKDAFLNQCRKEDIHLFLQRSRNVIQSLTDSMDYEIHVEK
-76 TEQAENGFQDMT
+76 TERDPLTGKET
-88 GGEWYAGA
+88 GGEITLCPAKEPEEVKGA
-96 VLRANAAGVLSGSA
+96 RGDSEGREKHIDEEIRQMFRANEERL
-110 GFARPEDP
+110 
-118 ITRQEAVV
+118 RQK
-126 MLERALALEYDGE
+126 LFALAQTLE
-139 GRTFGDEAQIGGWAR
+139 
-154 EAVNTLSGLGLVT
+154 
-167 GADNGNFEPLRSIT
+167 P
-181 RAETMAVL
+181 
-189 DRAVGGYYDQAGVY
+189 
-203 TQGSSGVAALVTA
+203 
-216 PGVTLQNLTIEGD
+216 
-229 LLIAPGAEGSETIL
+229 
-243 RDVTV
+243 
-248 TGTVRVLSGREA
+248 
-260 QILILGSS
+260 
-268 TLGALEVAGTD
+268 D

>member
-1 MRIRTLICGAAAAAL
+1 MKWFWRKGEQKRQAPEKQEKMAEPQHKQETHSRDWQERMALWEQERLKREGWLKEHPAQEAQFFYLRDMLSLDVLSFYNPSNGRYGGMDEDKNKTGGVWMRTPPVYDLEQVTRLYQRLRDVGDDLGPEELRYAPDEVRRTVEKLGRHRRLYLRLCSERQLTAL
-16 LAGSALAAEFPD
+16 GDRKDAFLNQCRKEDIHLFLQRSRNVIQSLTDSMDYEIHVEK
-28 TEGHWAGAS
+28 TE
-37 IDRWSAAGVI
+37 R
-47 DGYAD
+47 
-52 GRFGPDDPI
+52 DPL
-61 TRGQMAAILDRLLGW
+61 TGK
-76 TEQAENGFQDMT
+76 ET
-88 GGEWYAGA
+88 GGEITLCPAKEPEEVKGA
-96 VLRANAAGVLSGSA
+96 RGDSEGREKHIDEEIRQMFRANEERL
-110 GFARPEDP
+110 
-118 ITRQEAVV
+118 RQK
-126 MLERALALEYDGE
+126 LFALAQTLE
-139 GRTFGDEAQIGGWAR
+139 
-154 EAVNTLSGLGLVT
+154 
-167 GADNGNFEPLRSIT
+167 P
-181 RAETMAVL
+181 
-189 DRAVGGYYDQAGVY
+189 
-203 TQGSSGVAALVTA
+203 
-216 PGVTLQNLTIEGD
+216 
-229 LLIAPGAEGSETIL
+229 
-243 RDVTV
+243 
-248 TGTVRVLSGREA
+248 
-260 QILILGSS
+260 
-268 TLGALEVAGTD
+268 D

>member
-1 MRIRTLICGAAAAAL
+1 MKWFWRKGEQKRQAPEKQEKMAEPQHKQETHSRDWQERMALWEQERLKREGWLKEHPAQEAQFSYLRDMLSLDVLSFYNPSNGRYGGMDEDKNKTGGVWMRTPPVYDLEQVTRLYQRLRDAGDDLGPEELRYAPDEVRRTVEKLGRHRRLYLRLCSERQLTAL
-16 LAGSALAAEFPD
+16 GDRKDAFLNQCRKEDIHLFLQRSRNVIQSLTDSMDYEIHVEK
-28 TEGHWAGAS
+28 TE
-37 IDRWSAAGVI
+37 R
-47 DGYAD
+47 
-52 GRFGPDDPI
+52 DPL
-61 TRGQMAAILDRLLGW
+61 TGK
-76 TEQAENGFQDMT
+76 ET
-88 GGEWYAGA
+88 GGEITLCPAKEPEEVKGA
-96 VLRANAAGVLSGSA
+96 RGDSEGREKHIDEEIRQMFCANEERLRQKL
-110 GFARPEDP
+110 F
-118 ITRQEAVV
+118 
-126 MLERALALEYDGE
+126 ALAQTLE
-139 GRTFGDEAQIGGWAR
+139 
-154 EAVNTLSGLGLVT
+154 
-167 GADNGNFEPLRSIT
+167 P
-181 RAETMAVL
+181 
-189 DRAVGGYYDQAGVY
+189 
-203 TQGSSGVAALVTA
+203 
-216 PGVTLQNLTIEGD
+216 
-229 LLIAPGAEGSETIL
+229 
-243 RDVTV
+243 
-248 TGTVRVLSGREA
+248 
-260 QILILGSS
+260 
-268 TLGALEVAGTD
+268 D

>member
-1 MRIRTLICGAAAAAL
+1 MKWFWRKGEQKRQAP
-16 LAGSALAAEFPD
+16 EKQ
-28 TEGHWAGAS
+28 EK
-37 IDRWSAAGVI
+37 
-47 DGYAD
+47 
-52 GRFGPDDPI
+52 
-61 TRGQMAAILDRLLGW
+61 MAAPQHKQETHSRDWQERMALWEQERLKREGWLKEHPAQEAQFSYLRDMLSLDVLSFYNPSNGRYGGMDEDKNKTGGVWMRTPPVYDLEQVTRLYQRLRDAGDDLGPEELRYAPDEVRRTVEKLGRHRRLYLRLCSERQLTALGDRKDAFLNQCRKEDIHLFLQRSRNVIQSLTDSMDYEIHVEK
-76 TEQAENGFQDMT
+76 TERDPLTGKET
-88 GGEWYAGA
+88 GGEITLCPAKEPEEVKGA
-96 VLRANAAGVLSGSA
+96 RGDSEGREKHIDEEIRQMFRANEERL
-110 GFARPEDP
+110 
-118 ITRQEAVV
+118 RQK
-126 MLERALALEYDGE
+126 LFALAQTLE
-139 GRTFGDEAQIGGWAR
+139 
-154 EAVNTLSGLGLVT
+154 
-167 GADNGNFEPLRSIT
+167 P
-181 RAETMAVL
+181 
-189 DRAVGGYYDQAGVY
+189 
-203 TQGSSGVAALVTA
+203 
-216 PGVTLQNLTIEGD
+216 
-229 LLIAPGAEGSETIL
+229 
-243 RDVTV
+243 
-248 TGTVRVLSGREA
+248 
-260 QILILGSS
+260 
-268 TLGALEVAGTD
+268 D

-438 LPAAPPMDQGSR
+438 LPAAPPMDLGSC
-450 GCSI
+450 GGSI

>member
-1 MRIRTLICGAAAAAL
+1 MKWFWRKGEQKRQAPEKQEKMAEPQHKQETHSRDWQERMALWEQERLKREGWLKEHPAQEAQFSYLRDMLSLDVLSFYNPSNGRYGGMDEDKNKTGGVWMRTPPVYDLEQVTRLYQRLRDVGDDLGPEELRYAPDEVRRTVEKLGRHRRLYLRLCSERQLTAL
-16 LAGSALAAEFPD
+16 GVRKDAFLNQCRKEDIHLFLQRSRNVIQSLTDSMDYEIHVEK
-28 TEGHWAGAS
+28 TE
-37 IDRWSAAGVI
+37 R
-47 DGYAD
+47 
-52 GRFGPDDPI
+52 DPL
-61 TRGQMAAILDRLLGW
+61 TGK
-76 TEQAENGFQDMT
+76 ET
-88 GGEWYAGA
+88 GGEITLCPAKEPEEVKGA
-96 VLRANAAGVLSGSA
+96 RGDSEGREKHIDEEIRQMFRANEERL
-110 GFARPEDP
+110 
-118 ITRQEAVV
+118 RQK
-126 MLERALALEYDGE
+126 LFALAQTLE
-139 GRTFGDEAQIGGWAR
+139 
-154 EAVNTLSGLGLVT
+154 
-167 GADNGNFEPLRSIT
+167 P
-181 RAETMAVL
+181 
-189 DRAVGGYYDQAGVY
+189 
-203 TQGSSGVAALVTA
+203 
-216 PGVTLQNLTIEGD
+216 
-229 LLIAPGAEGSETIL
+229 
-243 RDVTV
+243 
-248 TGTVRVLSGREA
+248 
-260 QILILGSS
+260 
-268 TLGALEVAGTD
+268 D

>member
-1 MRIRTLICGAAAAAL
+1 MKWFWRKGEQKRQAP
-16 LAGSALAAEFPD
+16 EKQ
-28 TEGHWAGAS
+28 EK
-37 IDRWSAAGVI
+37 
-47 DGYAD
+47 
-52 GRFGPDDPI
+52 
-61 TRGQMAAILDRLLGW
+61 MAAPQHKQETHSRDWQERMALWEQERLKREGWLKEHPAQKAQFSYLRDMLSLDVLSFYNPSNGRYGGMDEDKNKTGGVWMRTPPVYDLEQVTRLYQRLRDVGDALGPEELRYAPDEVRRTVEKLGRHRRLYLRLCSERQLTALGDRKDAFLNRCRKEDIHLFLQRSRNVIQSLTDSMDYEIHVEK
-76 TEQAENGFQDMT
+76 TERDPLTGKET
-88 GGEWYAGA
+88 GGEITLCPAKEPEEVKGA
-96 VLRANAAGVLSGSA
+96 RGDSEGREKHIDEEIRQMFCANEERV
-110 GFARPEDP
+110 
-118 ITRQEAVV
+118 RQK
-126 MLERALALEYDGE
+126 LLALAQTLE
-139 GRTFGDEAQIGGWAR
+139 
-154 EAVNTLSGLGLVT
+154 
-167 GADNGNFEPLRSIT
+167 P
-181 RAETMAVL
+181 
-189 DRAVGGYYDQAGVY
+189 
-203 TQGSSGVAALVTA
+203 
-216 PGVTLQNLTIEGD
+216 
-229 LLIAPGAEGSETIL
+229 
-243 RDVTV
+243 
-248 TGTVRVLSGREA
+248 
-260 QILILGSS
+260 
-268 TLGALEVAGTD
+268 D

-380 LIRRCQ
+380 LIWRCQ

>member
-1 MRIRTLICGAAAAAL
+1 MRMKWFWRKGEQKRQAPEKQEKMAEPQHKQETHSRDWQERMALWEQERLKREGWLKEHPAQEAQFFYLRDMLSLDVLSFYNPSNGRYGGMDEDKNKTGGVWMRTPPVYDLEQVTRLYQRLRDAGDDLGPEELRYAPDEVRRTVEKLGRHRRLYLRLCSERQLTAL
-16 LAGSALAAEFPD
+16 GDRKDAFLNQCRKEDIHLFLQRSRNVIQSLTDSMDYEIHVEK
-28 TEGHWAGAS
+28 TE
-37 IDRWSAAGVI
+37 R
-47 DGYAD
+47 
-52 GRFGPDDPI
+52 DPL
-61 TRGQMAAILDRLLGW
+61 TGK
-76 TEQAENGFQDMT
+76 ET
-88 GGEWYAGA
+88 GGEITLCPAKEPEEVKGA
-96 VLRANAAGVLSGSA
+96 RGDSEGREKHIDEEIRQMFRANEERL
-110 GFARPEDP
+110 
-118 ITRQEAVV
+118 RQK
-126 MLERALALEYDGE
+126 LFALAQTLE
-139 GRTFGDEAQIGGWAR
+139 
-154 EAVNTLSGLGLVT
+154 
-167 GADNGNFEPLRSIT
+167 P
-181 RAETMAVL
+181 
-189 DRAVGGYYDQAGVY
+189 
-203 TQGSSGVAALVTA
+203 
-216 PGVTLQNLTIEGD
+216 
-229 LLIAPGAEGSETIL
+229 
-243 RDVTV
+243 
-248 TGTVRVLSGREA
+248 
-260 QILILGSS
+260 
-268 TLGALEVAGTD
+268 D

-356 HGGAPTFLLDDA
+356 HGGAPAFLLDDA

-438 LPAAPPMDQGSR
+438 LPAAPPIDQGSR

>member
-1 MRIRTLICGAAAAAL
+1 MKWFWRKGEQKRQAPEKQEKMAEPQHKQETHSRDWQERMALWEQERLKREGWLKEHPAQEAQFSYLRDMLSLDVLSFYNPSNGRYGGMDEDKNKTGGVWMRTPPVYDLEQVTRLYQRLRDAGDDLGPEELRYAPDEVRRTVEKLGRHRRLYLRLCSERQLTAL
-16 LAGSALAAEFPD
+16 GDRKDAFLNQCRKEDIHLFLQRSRNVIQSLTDSMDYEIHVEK
-28 TEGHWAGAS
+28 TE
-37 IDRWSAAGVI
+37 R
-47 DGYAD
+47 
-52 GRFGPDDPI
+52 DPL
-61 TRGQMAAILDRLLGW
+61 TGK
-76 TEQAENGFQDMT
+76 ET
-88 GGEWYAGA
+88 GGEITLCPAKEPEEVKGA
-96 VLRANAAGVLSGSA
+96 RGDSEGREKHIDEEIRQMFRANEERL
-110 GFARPEDP
+110 
-118 ITRQEAVV
+118 RQK
-126 MLERALALEYDGE
+126 LFALAQTLE
-139 GRTFGDEAQIGGWAR
+139 
-154 EAVNTLSGLGLVT
+154 
-167 GADNGNFEPLRSIT
+167 P
-181 RAETMAVL
+181 
-189 DRAVGGYYDQAGVY
+189 
-203 TQGSSGVAALVTA
+203 
-216 PGVTLQNLTIEGD
+216 
-229 LLIAPGAEGSETIL
+229 
-243 RDVTV
+243 
-248 TGTVRVLSGREA
+248 
-260 QILILGSS
+260 
-268 TLGALEVAGTD
+268 D

>member
-1 MRIRTLICGAAAAAL
+1 MRMKWFWRKGEQKRQAPEKQEKMAEPQHKQETHSRDWQERMALWEQERLKREGWLKEHPAQEAQFFYLRDMLSLDVLSFYNPSNGRYGGMDEDKNKTGGVWMRTPPVYDLEQVTRLYQRLRDAGDDLGPEELRYAPDEVRRTVEKLGRHRRLYLRLCSERQLTAL
-16 LAGSALAAEFPD
+16 GVRKDAFLNQCRKEDIHLFLQRSRNVIQSLTDSMDYEIHVEK
-28 TEGHWAGAS
+28 TE
-37 IDRWSAAGVI
+37 R
-47 DGYAD
+47 
-52 GRFGPDDPI
+52 DPL
-61 TRGQMAAILDRLLGW
+61 TGK
-76 TEQAENGFQDMT
+76 ET
-88 GGEWYAGA
+88 GGEITLCPAKEPEEVKGA
-96 VLRANAAGVLSGSA
+96 RGDSEGREKHIDEEIRQMFCANEE
-110 GFARPEDP
+110 R
-118 ITRQEAVV
+118 IRQK
-126 MLERALALEYDGE
+126 LFALAQTLE
-139 GRTFGDEAQIGGWAR
+139 
-154 EAVNTLSGLGLVT
+154 
-167 GADNGNFEPLRSIT
+167 P
-181 RAETMAVL
+181 
-189 DRAVGGYYDQAGVY
+189 
-203 TQGSSGVAALVTA
+203 
-216 PGVTLQNLTIEGD
+216 
-229 LLIAPGAEGSETIL
+229 
-243 RDVTV
+243 
-248 TGTVRVLSGREA
+248 
-260 QILILGSS
+260 
-268 TLGALEVAGTD
+268 D

>member
-1 MRIRTLICGAAAAAL
+1 MRMKWFWRKGEQKRQAPEKQEKMAEPQHKQETHSRDWQERMALWEQERLKREGWLKEHPAQEAQFSYLRDMLSLDVLSFYNPSNGRYGGMDEDKNKTGGVWMRTPPVYDLEQVTRLYQRLRDAGDDLGPEELRYAPDEVRRTVEKLGRHRRLYLRLCSERQLTAL
-16 LAGSALAAEFPD
+16 GVRKDAFLNQCRKEDIHLFLQRSRNVIQSLTDSMDYEIHVEK
-28 TEGHWAGAS
+28 TE
-37 IDRWSAAGVI
+37 R
-47 DGYAD
+47 
-52 GRFGPDDPI
+52 DPL
-61 TRGQMAAILDRLLGW
+61 TGK
-76 TEQAENGFQDMT
+76 ET
-88 GGEWYAGA
+88 GGEITLCPAKEPEEVKGA
-96 VLRANAAGVLSGSA
+96 RGDSEGREKHIDEEIRQMFRANEERL
-110 GFARPEDP
+110 
-118 ITRQEAVV
+118 RQK
-126 MLERALALEYDGE
+126 LFALAQTLE
-139 GRTFGDEAQIGGWAR
+139 
-154 EAVNTLSGLGLVT
+154 
-167 GADNGNFEPLRSIT
+167 P
-181 RAETMAVL
+181 
-189 DRAVGGYYDQAGVY
+189 
-203 TQGSSGVAALVTA
+203 
-216 PGVTLQNLTIEGD
+216 
-229 LLIAPGAEGSETIL
+229 
-243 RDVTV
+243 
-248 TGTVRVLSGREA
+248 
-260 QILILGSS
+260 
-268 TLGALEVAGTD
+268 D

>member
-1 MRIRTLICGAAAAAL
+1 MKWFWRKGEQKRQAP
-16 LAGSALAAEFPD
+16 EKQ
-28 TEGHWAGAS
+28 EK
-37 IDRWSAAGVI
+37 
-47 DGYAD
+47 
-52 GRFGPDDPI
+52 
-61 TRGQMAAILDRLLGW
+61 MAAPQHKQETHSRDWQERMALWEQERLKREGWLKEHPAQEAQFFYLRDMLSLDVLSFYNPSNGRYGGMDEDKNKTGGVWMRTPPVYDLEQVTRLYQRLRDAGDDLGPEELRYAPDEVRRTVEKLGRHRRLYLRLCSERQLTALGDRKDAFLNQCRKEDIHLFLQRSRNVIQSLTDSMDYEIHVEK
-76 TEQAENGFQDMT
+76 TERDPLTGKET
-88 GGEWYAGA
+88 GGEITLCPAKEPEEVKGA
-96 VLRANAAGVLSGSA
+96 RGDSEGREKHIDEEIRQMFRANEERL
-110 GFARPEDP
+110 
-118 ITRQEAVV
+118 RQK
-126 MLERALALEYDGE
+126 LLALAQTLE
-139 GRTFGDEAQIGGWAR
+139 
-154 EAVNTLSGLGLVT
+154 
-167 GADNGNFEPLRSIT
+167 P
-181 RAETMAVL
+181 
-189 DRAVGGYYDQAGVY
+189 
-203 TQGSSGVAALVTA
+203 
-216 PGVTLQNLTIEGD
+216 
-229 LLIAPGAEGSETIL
+229 
-243 RDVTV
+243 
-248 TGTVRVLSGREA
+248 
-260 QILILGSS
+260 
-268 TLGALEVAGTD
+268 D

>member
-1 MRIRTLICGAAAAAL
+1 MKWFWRKGEQKRQAPEKQEKMAEPQHKQETHSRDWQERMALWEQERLKREGWLKEHPAQEAQFFYLRDMLSLDVLSFYNPSNGRYGGMDEDKNKTGGVWMRTPPVYDLEQVTRLYQRLRDAGDDLGPEELRYAPDEVRRTVEKLGRHRRLYLRLCSERQLTAL
-16 LAGSALAAEFPD
+16 GDRKDAFLNRCRKEDIHLFLQRSRNVIQSLTDSMDYEIHVEK
-28 TEGHWAGAS
+28 TE
-37 IDRWSAAGVI
+37 R
-47 DGYAD
+47 
-52 GRFGPDDPI
+52 DPL
-61 TRGQMAAILDRLLGW
+61 TGK
-76 TEQAENGFQDMT
+76 ET
-88 GGEWYAGA
+88 GGEITLCPAKEPEEVKGA
-96 VLRANAAGVLSGSA
+96 RGDSEGREKHIDEEIRQMFRANEERL
-110 GFARPEDP
+110 
-118 ITRQEAVV
+118 RQK
-126 MLERALALEYDGE
+126 LFALAQTLE
-139 GRTFGDEAQIGGWAR
+139 
-154 EAVNTLSGLGLVT
+154 
-167 GADNGNFEPLRSIT
+167 P
-181 RAETMAVL
+181 
-189 DRAVGGYYDQAGVY
+189 
-203 TQGSSGVAALVTA
+203 
-216 PGVTLQNLTIEGD
+216 
-229 LLIAPGAEGSETIL
+229 
-243 RDVTV
+243 
-248 TGTVRVLSGREA
+248 
-260 QILILGSS
+260 
-268 TLGALEVAGTD
+268 D

-356 HGGAPTFLLDDA
+356 HGGAPAFLLDDA